1 MRAVKISGRTT
12 IHKVNARPLGRS
24 NLSFSRVRDCFAS
37 LAMTKIRLFRER
49 LPGKVFFVAIL
60 FFYAG
65 CSGPPSESG
74 QLNLPFMQS
83 DAALYA
89 RYGPARIDILP
100 ITTINPTTS
109 SAGDYTIDIYVC
121 LLDSFDS
128 QIKAPATFR
137 FELFQQVQR
146 SNEPKGKRILIWPD
160 INLTDSVMNN
170 NHWQD
175 FLRAYLFSLPLERS
189 ASETAILQVTCI
201 SPSGKRLTADFP
213 IRLGK

>member
-1 MRAVKISGRTT
+1 MTALKISGKA
-12 IHKVNARPLGRS
+12 IFIS
-24 NLSFSRVRDCFAS
+24 
-37 LAMTKIRLFRER
+37 
-49 LPGKVFFVAIL
+49 AIL
-60 FFYAG
+60 LYPG

-83 DAALYA
+83 EAALYA

-100 ITTINPTTS
+100 ITTINPATS
-109 SAGDYTIDIYVC
+109 SAGDYSINVYVC

-128 QIKAPATFR
+128 QIKYPATFR

-160 INLTDSVMNN
+160 INLTEPVMNN
-170 NHWQD
+170 KCWQD
-175 FLRAYLFSLPLERS
+175 FLRAYLFSLPLEKP
-189 ASETAILQVTCI
+189 AFETTILQVTCI

>member
-1 MRAVKISGRTT
+1 MRAVKISGKA
-12 IHKVNARPLGRS
+12 I
-24 NLSFSRVRDCFAS
+24 
-37 LAMTKIRLFRER
+37 
-49 LPGKVFFVAIL
+49 FVSAIL
-60 FFYAG
+60 FYAG

-74 QLNLPFMQS
+74 QLNLPFIQS

-89 RYGPARIDILP
+89 RYAPARIDILP

-109 SAGDYTIDIYVC
+109 SAGDYVINVYVC
-121 LLDSFDS
+121 LLDSVDS
-128 QIKAPATFR
+128 QIKYPATFR

-160 INLTDSVMNN
+160 INLTEPVINN
-170 NHWQD
+170 KYWQD

-189 ASETAILQVTCI
+189 AFETTILQVTSV

>member
-1 MRAVKISGRTT
+1 MRAVKISG
-12 IHKVNARPLGRS
+12 KV
-24 NLSFSRVRDCFAS
+24 
-37 LAMTKIRLFRER
+37 I
-49 LPGKVFFVAIL
+49 FVAVFL
-60 FFYAG
+60 FYNG

>member
-1 MRAVKISGRTT
+1 MRAVKISGKA
-12 IHKVNARPLGRS
+12 IFIS
-24 NLSFSRVRDCFAS
+24 
-37 LAMTKIRLFRER
+37 
-49 LPGKVFFVAIL
+49 AIL
-60 FFYAG
+60 LYPG

-83 DAALYA
+83 EAALYA

-109 SAGDYTIDIYVC
+109 SAGDYSINVYVC

-128 QIKAPATFR
+128 QIKSPATFR
-137 FELFQQVQR
+137 FELFQHVQR

-160 INLTDSVMNN
+160 INLTEPVMNN
-170 NHWQD
+170 KCWQD
-175 FLRAYLFSLPLERS
+175 FLRAYLFSLPLEKP
-189 ASETAILQVTCI
+189 AFETTILQVTCI